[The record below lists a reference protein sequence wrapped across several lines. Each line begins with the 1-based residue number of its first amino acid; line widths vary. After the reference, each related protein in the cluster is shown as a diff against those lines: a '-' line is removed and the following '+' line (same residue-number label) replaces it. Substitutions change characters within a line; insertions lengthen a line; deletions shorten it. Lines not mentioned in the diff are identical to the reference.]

1 MKLKLIRR
9 GIYIAALAALFMIPA
24 PKNVA
29 AEEKSFVL
37 LNRKETADKK
47 DMNCLVNVAAEI
59 RKQGNKERSLKTVN
73 AEDIKFNNKLLDK
86 VFVKSEGGQAYVY
99 AEPVDGSD
107 WVGKVSGRAVVK
119 IVDHGEE
126 WSKVKSGNVEG
137 YVKTENL
144 VVGSVAIEQAKQI
157 LVSAYPQKDIY
168 TLSDK
173 EINEAFSFGE
183 TKEEEAVRVA
193 AEEEV
198 QRAAREAIRIKKSA
212 ELIAYAKQFIGNPY
226 VYGGTSLTNGTDCSG
241 FVKGVYKH
249 FGVSLPRT
257 SSGMRRS
264 GYRVSVQDMQPGDIV
279 CYEGHV
285 GIYAGNG
292 KIVNAIDER
301 KGIGMSNAFYK
312 PIITVRR
319 IF

>member
-1 MKLKLIRR
+1 MKLKFVRR
-9 GIYIAALAALFMIPA
+9 GIFVAALVALFLIPA

-29 AEEKSFVL
+29 AEEKTFVL
-37 LNRKETADKK
+37 LNKKEIADKK
-47 DMNCLVNVAAEI
+47 DINCLVNVAAEI
-59 RKQGNKERSLKTVN
+59 RKQGNKERSIKIVST
-73 AEDIKFNNKLLDK
+73 EDVKFNNKLLDK
-86 VFVKSEGGQAYVY
+86 VFVKTEGGQALVY
-99 AEPVDGSD
+99 AEPADGSD
-107 WVGKVSGRAVVK
+107 WIGKVSERAVVK
-119 IVDHGEE
+119 ITEHGED
-126 WSKVKSGNVEG
+126 WSMIKSGNVTG
-137 YVKTENL
+137 YVKTGNL
-144 VVGSVAIEQAKQI
+144 IVGSAAIEQAKQV
-157 LVSAYPQKDIY
+157 LTNVYPQKDIY

-173 EINEAFSFGE
+173 EINEAFPFGE
-183 TKEEEAVRVA
+183 TKEEEAIRVA

-198 QRAAREAIRIKKSA
+198 QRAAREAMRIQKSA
-212 ELIAYAKQFIGNPY
+212 ELVSYAKQFIGNPY
-226 VYGGTSLTNGTDCSG
+226 VYGGTSLTRGTDCSG
-241 FVKGVYKH
+241 FVKGVYRH

-257 SSGMRRS
+257 SSAMRRV

-301 KGIGMSNAFYK
+301 KGIGMSNAYYK